1 MSESLFDDVDR
12 LLRPVRAMLL
22 ESLRV
27 WRDCL
32 ARQILRALL
41 LTAVLFSDAYGTH
54 LYRWVDNQGV
64 THYSERPPPEKYRKQ
79 VQELDIHTPAP
90 SSPQPQSRESAK
102 PTVVQRPESPAPAFV
117 SKDDSGIP
125 WPSRSESRFFS
136 VFSNFSGAR
145 MRKGMLEVYQ
155 FITLDVKPALPEDI
169 LLVVHFEDAAG
180 SGKPFIVEKERGSR
194 NSLEISSPHMAGVRC
209 QSYEIRVYVYQSKLK
224 SKRLGSHQHM
234 NRSMIDTVGMKSER
248 EHMKAAEKAF
258 QLRSCQRAI
267 ATKRSRGLSLEKYVR
282 LHKGMTEQEVL
293 KITGPPDD
301 FELPMYYPRTA
312 GAPSGPDK
320 VLIYRSKGYNSSTT
334 RIDIF
339 KDRVT
344 NISRTLH

>member
-1 MSESLFDDVDR
+1 MS
-12 LLRPVRAMLL
+12 L
-22 ESLRV
+22 ESPPV

-32 ARQILRALL
+32 ARQIVRVLL
-41 LTAVLFSDAYGTH
+41 LIAVLFSDAYGTH
-54 LYRWVDNQGV
+54 LYRWVDDQGV

-79 VQELDIHTPAP
+79 SQELDIHTPAP
-90 SSPQPQSRESAK
+90 SSPQLQSRESAE
-102 PTVVQRPESPAPAFV
+102 PTVVRRPASPAPAVV

-136 VFSNFSGAR
+136 VFSNFSGSR

-155 FITLDVKPALPEDI
+155 FITLDAKPALPEDV
-169 LLVVHFEDAAG
+169 LLVVHFQDVAG

-194 NSLEISSPHMAGVRC
+194 KSLEIRSPHMTGVRC
-209 QSYEIRVYVYQSKLK
+209 QSYEILVYVYQSKFKLK
-224 SKRLGSHQHM
+224 LLGSHRHM

-248 EHMKAAEKAF
+248 EHMKAAEKAL

-267 ATKRSRGLSLEKYVR
+267 ATKRSRGLSLEKYLR

-293 KITGPPDD
+293 GIAGPPDD
-301 FELPMYYPRTA
+301 FELPMYYPRTV
-312 GAPSGPDK
+312 GTPSGPDK
-320 VLIYRSKGYNSSTT
+320 VLIYRSKGYNPSTT

-344 NISRTLH
+344 NISRALR